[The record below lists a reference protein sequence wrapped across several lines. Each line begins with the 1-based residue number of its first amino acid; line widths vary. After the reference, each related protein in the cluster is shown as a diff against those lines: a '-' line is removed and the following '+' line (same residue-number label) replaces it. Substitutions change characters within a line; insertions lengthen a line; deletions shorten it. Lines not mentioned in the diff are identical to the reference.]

1 MRQMSFTWMAVAA
14 SWPVL
19 PSRRVLGRLLQ
30 ACHLDVG
37 RNHLLKVVAD
47 RDFARLATF
56 LLEVEHPLV
65 AGVVEISAGKPGAGS
80 RAGRAG
86 TGIGEYRQNGA
97 IAQAHGA

>member
-19 PSRRVLGRLLQ
+19 PIARVLGRLLQ

-56 LLEVEHPLV
+56 FLE
-65 AGVVEISAGKPGAGS
+65 GS
-80 RAGRAG
+80 IHWSPASWKFPQGSLARAPAPEER
-86 TGIGEYRQNGA
+86 EQV
-97 IAQAHGA
+97 